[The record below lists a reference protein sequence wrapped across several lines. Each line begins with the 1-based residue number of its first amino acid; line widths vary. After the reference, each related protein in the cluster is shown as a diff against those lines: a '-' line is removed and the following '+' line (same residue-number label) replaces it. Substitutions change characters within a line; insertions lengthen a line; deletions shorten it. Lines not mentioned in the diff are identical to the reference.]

1 MEDNILKTQE
11 DNISWLLIKLE
22 KWWNT
27 IISKECWYSTL
38 GKGDNQNCFKK
49 KRQGW
54 KHKRKL
60 LYQEID
66 KKKPKPV

>member
-49 KRQGW
+49 KG
-54 KHKRKL
+54 KD
-60 LYQEID
+60 ENINGNCFT
-66 KKKPKPV
+66 KK